1 MEEGTA
7 REARHTLVETFS
19 HERAAGTL
27 LRNLE
32 KKLRACGVTLS
43 PIPPTEVFATLEEQG
58 WIDPFMS
65 LVATFLRHF
74 KGARL
79 SHEQAKQRAANMKD
93 RVRAEA
99 FLAVFRPIFE
109 RYEET
114 LARSGQIDFH
124 DMIARATEHVEAGRY
139 RSPFGYILVD
149 EFQDI
154 SPDRARLLKAL
165 LDRSPGAQ
173 LFAVGDDW
181 QAIFRF
187 AGSDIG
193 IMREFSQHFGDSER
207 LSLETTFR
215 CTDRIAAVATDF
227 ILRNPAQIQKT
238 VRSIHRAEGPCVHVG
253 LPGEQKPSL
262 LKEALDRI
270 AEDASQTRR
279 NLDRIAVGTV

>member
-1 MEEGTA
+1 MRRRA
-7 REARHTLVETFS
+7 RTGRTDRFPRYDSQS
-19 HERAAGTL
+19 H
-27 LRNLE
+27 
-32 KKLRACGVTLS
+32 RAC
-43 PIPPTEVFATLEEQG
+43 
-58 WIDPFMS
+58 
-65 LVATFLRHF
+65 R
-74 KGARL
+74 
-79 SHEQAKQRAANMKD
+79 
-93 RVRAEA
+93 
-99 FLAVFRPIFE
+99 
-109 RYEET
+109 
-114 LARSGQIDFH
+114 
-124 DMIARATEHVEAGRY
+124 AGRY

-165 LDRSPGAQ
+165 LDHSPGAQ
-173 LFAVGDDW
+173 TVRVGDDW

-215 CTDRIAAVATDF
+215 CTDRIATVATDF

-238 VRSIHRAEGPCVHVG
+238 VRSIHRAEGPCVHIA

-270 AEDASQTRR
+270 AEDAARHDEIPTVLLLGRYNYLRPTNMSSLARQVSRPASSRTRPCTGPKGLEADYVVVLGLCSGKYGFPTEITDDPLLDLVLAAPEAHPNAEGEALALCCHHPRQTPYLPARR
-279 NLDRIAVGTV
+279 GMVRRLLLQRN

>member
-1 MEEGTA
+1 
-7 REARHTLVETFS
+7 
-19 HERAAGTL
+19 
-27 LRNLE
+27 
-32 KKLRACGVTLS
+32 
-43 PIPPTEVFATLEEQG
+43 
-58 WIDPFMS
+58 MS
-65 LVATFLRHF
+65 R
-74 KGARL
+74 
-79 SHEQAKQRAANMKD
+79 
-93 RVRAEA
+93 
-99 FLAVFRPIFE
+99 
-109 RYEET
+109 
-114 LARSGQIDFH
+114 LAR
-124 DMIARATEHVEAGRY
+124 Y
-139 RSPFGYILVD
+139 RNPFGYILVD

-187 AGSDIG
+187 TGSDIG

-238 VRSIHRAEGPCVHVG
+238 VRSIHRAEGPCVHIA

-262 LKEALDRI
+262 LNEALDRI
-270 AEDASQTRR
+270 AEDAARYER
-279 NLDRIAVGTV
+279 NPDGIAVGAV

>member
-1 MEEGTA
+1 M
-7 REARHTLVETFS
+7 RRRS
-19 HERAAGTL
+19 H
-27 LRNLE
+27 
-32 KKLRACGVTLS
+32 
-43 PIPPTEVFATLEEQG
+43 
-58 WIDPFMS
+58 
-65 LVATFLRHF
+65 
-74 KGARL
+74 
-79 SHEQAKQRAANMKD
+79 
-93 RVRAEA
+93 
-99 FLAVFRPIFE
+99 
-109 RYEET
+109 
-114 LARSGQIDFH
+114 RSGQIDFH

-165 LDRSPGAQ
+165 LDHSPGAQ

-187 AGSDIG
+187 AGSDIS

-238 VRSIHRAEGPCVHVG
+238 VRSIHRAEGPCVHIA

-270 AEDASQTRR
+270 AEDAARHEEIPTVLLLGRYNHLRPTNMSSLARQYPGLQFTYKTVHRSKGLEADYVVVLGLCSGKYGFPALKLQTTRCLTWCLLRR
-279 NLDRIAVGTV
+279 KRIRTLKRGACFMLPSPAPDAIPSCSPRAARRLLLQRN